1 MLYRKNSNCK
11 ISSDI
16 EEDYSCMCVTIV
28 RVATDF
34 IIIVTLNGG
43 HGYPRPGKC

>member
-34 IIIVTLNGG
+34 IIIVEWRSRLPVT
-43 HGYPRPGKC
+43 R